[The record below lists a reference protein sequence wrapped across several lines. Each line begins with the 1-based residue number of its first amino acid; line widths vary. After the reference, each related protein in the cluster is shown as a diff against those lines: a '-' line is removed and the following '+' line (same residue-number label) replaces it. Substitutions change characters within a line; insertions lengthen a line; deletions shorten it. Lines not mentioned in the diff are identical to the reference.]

1 MPRRRLKAKPTKLKA
16 AEDIMLP
23 NVSDPSQ
30 RRSDVTGKVVRLLA
44 KDGGSVKSGQPYVKC
59 EAMKMIMHIKAS
71 QDGKVG
77 HKLIADSILTTS
89 DIITSLELADPC
101 RVVKI
106 ESFRGI
112 FDIESGPSDQR
123 PLHFL
128 NLALKDFPID
138 TENQLSGA
146 LLDVSAE
153 EASGN
158 CTQMMSIETFCDTE
172 DKIKDKTLD
181 LAVFDLI
188 NANQASTAPVVEAM
202 QAHSSLKSRSALV
215 MAVLRNINSF
225 VDCAPGYAVPAR
237 VDKAFECAYSE
248 VSTFFSAAILNDFRA
263 SDFTSHLAELKVLIM
278 SDALESVCKLSKLAL
293 NVDFLSHFWSSA
305 EENIRNTALE
315 AYIRCVYR
323 MHTIS
328 DVTILAKYSTRLLEL
343 RVDELQVKARISLQG
358 LG

>member
-23 NVSDPSQ
+23 NVFDPSQ
-30 RRSDVTGKVVRLLA
+30 RRSDVTGKVVRLLT
-44 KDGGSVKSGQPYVKC
+44 KDGGSVSFDQPYVKC
-59 EAMKMIMHIKAS
+59 EAMKMIMQIKAS
-71 QDGKVG
+71 QDGKVS
-77 HKLIADSILTTS
+77 HKLIADSILTTG
-89 DIITSLELADPC
+89 DI
-101 RVVKI
+101 
-106 ESFRGI
+106 
-112 FDIESGPSDQR
+112 IESGPSDQR

-128 NLALKDFPID
+128 NLALKGFPND
-138 TENQLSGA
+138 AENQLRGA

-153 EASGN
+153 EASSN
-158 CTQMMSIETFCDTE
+158 CAQLMSIETFCDTE

-188 NANQASTAPVVEAM
+188 NANQASTAPVVEAV

-237 VDKAFECAYSE
+237 VDKAFERAYGE

-263 SDFTSHLAELKVLIM
+263 PDFTSHLAELKVLIM
-278 SDALESVCKLSKLAL
+278 PDALESVCKLSKLAL

-305 EENIRNTALE
+305 EETIRNTALE